1 MPPAQPS
8 ELNNYHQQ
16 TLPLYK
22 SLTMQT
28 FLKLWG
34 VSQRDGVAFTV
45 TQVNV
50 NVNTS

>member
-1 MPPAQPS
+1 MPRAQPS
-8 ELNNYHQQ
+8 EISNYHQQ

-28 FLKLWG
+28 FLELWE
-34 VSQRDGVAFTV
+34 VSQLYGVAFTV